1 MLTADERC
9 GIMVT
14 MAVQQLIDDKPC
26 LLSEGDFVMRCG
38 WSSVAVAE
46 SVAAGSLFPVTQSG
60 PRLYP
65 SFFFDST
72 YDRRQLVAVTKLLES
87 LGGFTKWQFFTT
99 SKGLLGGVSPLA
111 ALCQGKFAS
120 VKRTAEGAA
129 SR

>member
-65 SFFFDST
+65 SFFLT
-72 YDRRQLVAVTKLLES
+72 RP
-87 LGGFTKWQFFTT
+87 TT
-99 SKGLLGGVSPLA
+99 AGSSSP
-111 ALCQGKFAS
+111 
-120 VKRTAEGAA
+120 
-129 SR
+129 